1 MFEYRRHNLCRNQIY
16 LIHTQ
21 SDALER
27 PKTNFPRKKFLLQR
41 RCKLN
46 NLDEYILS
54 IISPLCLL

>member
-1 MFEYRRHNLCRNQIY
+1 MFDYLHHNLRRNQIY

-41 RCKLN
+41 SCEL
-46 NLDEYILS
+46 E
-54 IISPLCLL
+54 